1 MLDTLSPTRDRGVP
15 RHRMPAAPPLP
26 EARVPGVIE
35 LRQYTLHPGRRD
47 ELITLFEREF
57 IETQEDAGM
66 LLLGQFRD
74 LDDPD
79 RFVWLRGFTDM
90 AARRDALAGFYQ
102 GPAWRAHRDAANA
115 TMIDSDNVL
124 LLRPTAPAPAPKVST
139 PPPPNSA
146 QAPEQAR
153 IVICLHYFDA
163 PVNAEWLAHFE
174 QIQQP
179 WLEGMHARVLATL
192 ATSNA
197 PNDYPAL
204 PVREGEHVFACVLQ
218 FADEATHE
226 RCDRQLQAAWR
237 IGAQPHR
244 TELLRLAPTA
254 RSRMGRDLPAA
265 MED

>member
-1 MLDTLSPTRDRGVP
+1 MLDTLSPSPIHAPWRLP
-15 RHRMPAAPPLP
+15 PAPSAAPF
-26 EARVPGVIE
+26 VPGVIE

-47 ELITLFEREF
+47 ELIALFEREF
-57 IETQEDAGM
+57 IETQEAAGM
-66 LLLGQFRD
+66 MLLGQFRD
-74 LDDPD
+74 LDEPD
-79 RFVWLRGFTDM
+79 RFVWLRGFADM
-90 AARRDALAGFYQ
+90 AARREALGRFYQ

-124 LLRPTAPAPAPKVST
+124 LLCPTAEGPALAVST
-139 PPPPNSA
+139 PPPPKGA
-146 QAPEQAR
+146 ETPEQAR

-174 QIQQP
+174 QIQRP
-179 WLEGMHARVLATL
+179 WLEDMHARVLATL
-192 ATSNA
+192 VTGAA

-244 TELLRLAPTA
+244 TDLLRLVPTA
-254 RSRMGRDLPAA
+254 RSRIGRDVAA
-265 MED
+265 DTED

>member
-1 MLDTLSPTRDRGVP
+1 MLDTLSPAVDRVP
-15 RHRMPAAPPLP
+15 HHRMPVAPFP

-57 IETQEDAGM
+57 IEAQEAAGM
-66 LLLGQFRD
+66 MLLGQFRD
-74 LDDPD
+74 LDEPD
-79 RFVWLRGFTDM
+79 RFVWLRGFADM
-90 AARRDALAGFYQ
+90 ATRRDALARFYQ

-115 TMIDSDNVL
+115 TMIDSNNVL
-124 LLRPTAPAPAPKVST
+124 LLRPVVAATALDVSAPSPASGA
-139 PPPPNSA
+139 A
-146 QAPEQAR
+146 APEQAR

-163 PVNAEWLAHFE
+163 PVSAEWLAHFE
-174 QIQQP
+174 QIQRP

-192 ATSNA
+192 VTESAA
-197 PNDYPAL
+197 NDYPAL

-244 TELLRLAPTA
+244 TELLRLVPTA
-254 RSRMGRDLPAA
+254 RSRIGRDAA
-265 MED
+265 AHTED